1 MKNAIKNRKGEG
13 YIDTAVG
20 VVCAMMVIVLA
31 LNVFSFLTL
40 KQDLD
45 YINKELTKT
54 VCFYGKTGTEVNE
67 RYEELCDEIGIRPTM
82 EFTGTDFFNSTKGT
96 VQLGDLIVVRLKY
109 STYVRGLGVFQIPIT
124 LTTVQSGLSEKYWK

>member
-82 EFTGTDFFNSTKGT
+82 EFTGTEFFISTKGT

>member
-1 MKNAIKNRKGEG
+1 MKNAIKNKKGEG

-20 VVCAMMVIVLA
+20 IVCAMMVIVLA
-31 LNVFSFLTL
+31 FNVFSFLTL

-45 YINKELTKT
+45 YFNKELTKT

-67 RYEELCDEIGIRPTM
+67 RYNALCNETGIYPTM
-82 EFTGTDFFNSTKGT
+82 EFTGTEYFNSTKGT

-109 STYVRGLGVFQIPIT
+109 STYVHGLGVFQIPIT

>member
-67 RYEELCDEIGIRPTM
+67 RYTLYVPVRFAGEIVYWT
-82 EFTGTDFFNSTKGT
+82 
-96 VQLGDLIVVRLKY
+96 
-109 STYVRGLGVFQIPIT
+109 QIPLTVTSELT
-124 LTTVQSGLSEKYWK
+124 LKD

>member
-1 MKNAIKNRKGEG
+1 MIKKLKNKKGEG

-45 YINKELTKT
+45 YFNKELTKT
-54 VCFYGKTGTEVNE
+54 VCFYGKTGSEVAE
-67 RYEELCDEIGIRPTM
+67 RYVELCDEIGIYPM
-82 EFTGTDFFNSTKGT
+82 MDFSGTEYFNSTKGT
-96 VQLGDLIVVRLKY
+96 VQLGDRVVVNLDY
-109 STYVRGLGVFQIPIT
+109 ETYVRGLGVFKIPVT
-124 LTTVQSGLSEKYWK
+124 LNSVQSGLSEKYWK

>member
-67 RYEELCDEIGIRPTM
+67 RYEELCDEIGICVCVM
-82 EFTGTDFFNSTKGT
+82 
-96 VQLGDLIVVRLKY
+96 
-109 STYVRGLGVFQIPIT
+109 
-124 LTTVQSGLSEKYWK
+124 